1 MKLLKTS
8 LMLSAMMVSLS
19 SYCQYPAVK
28 VIGKDSVVVMTIKQ
42 GQDINQKFMDLNS
55 EIKILKDSISQKNSE
70 VITLTS
76 DKKAL
81 NTSLNS
87 ITVKS
92 QGLEDDNVK
101 LRALIESNEKTH
113 LNERRKWAGF
123 MFFSF
128 MVTVMLGALK

>member
-1 MKLLKTS
+1 M
-8 LMLSAMMVSLS
+8 AVSLS

-42 GQDINQKFMDLNS
+42 GQDINQKFMDLTS
-55 EIKILKDSISQKNSE
+55 EIKSLKDSISKKDSE
-70 VITLTS
+70 VISLKS
-76 DKKAL
+76 ENNSL

-92 QGLEDDNVK
+92 QGLEDNNGK
-101 LRALIESNEKTH
+101 LKIIIEDNEKSH
-113 LNERRKWAGF
+113 LSERRKWAGW

-128 MVTVMLGALK
+128 VVTVMLGALK

>member
-1 MKLLKTS
+1 
-8 LMLSAMMVSLS
+8 MMVSLS

-28 VIGKDSVVVMTIKQ
+28 VIGRDSVVVMTIKQ
-42 GQDINQKFMDLNS
+42 GQDINQKFIDLNS
-55 EIKILKDSISQKNSE
+55 EIKILKDSISHKNSE
-70 VITLTS
+70 VISLTS
-76 DKKAL
+76 DKKSL

-101 LRALIESNEKTH
+101 LRALIESNEKTY
-113 LNERRKWAGF
+113 LYERKKWAGF

-128 MVTVMLGALK
+128 MVTVLVGALK

>member
-1 MKLLKTS
+1 MT
-8 LMLSAMMVSLS
+8 VSLS

-42 GQDINQKFMDLNS
+42 GQDINQKFMDLTS
-55 EIKILKDSISQKNSE
+55 EIKSLKDSISKKDSE
-70 VITLTS
+70 VISLKS
-76 DKKAL
+76 ENNSL

-92 QGLEDDNVK
+92 QGLEDNNSK
-101 LRALIESNEKTH
+101 LKIIIEDNEKSH
-113 LNERRKWAGF
+113 LSERRKWAGW

-128 MVTVMLGALK
+128 VVTVMLGALK

>member
-1 MKLLKTS
+1 M
-8 LMLSAMMVSLS
+8 AVSLS

-42 GQDINQKFMDLNS
+42 GQDINQKFIDLNS
-55 EIKILKDSISQKNSE
+55 EIKILKDNISQKNSE
-70 VITLTS
+70 VISLTS
-76 DKKAL
+76 DKKSL

-101 LRALIESNEKTH
+101 LRALIESNEKTY
-113 LNERRKWAGF
+113 LYERKKWAGF

-128 MVTVMLGALK
+128 VVTVMLGALK

>member
-1 MKLLKTS
+1 
-8 LMLSAMMVSLS
+8 MMVSLS

-55 EIKILKDSISQKNSE
+55 EIKILKDSISQKNTE
-70 VITLTS
+70 VISLTS

-101 LRALIESNEKTH
+101 LRALIESNEKIH
-113 LNERRKWAGF
+113 LNERKKWVGW

>member
-1 MKLLKTS
+1 MS
-8 LMLSAMMVSLS
+8 VSLS

-42 GQDINQKFMDLNS
+42 GQDINQKFMDLTS
-55 EIKILKDSISQKNSE
+55 EIKSLKDSISKKDSE
-70 VITLTS
+70 VISLKS
-76 DKKAL
+76 DNYSL

-92 QGLEDDNVK
+92 QGLEDNNNK
-101 LRALIESNEKTH
+101 LKILIEDNEKSH
-113 LNERRKWAGF
+113 LSERRKWAGW

-128 MVTVMLGALK
+128 VVTVMLGALK

>member
-1 MKLLKTS
+1 
-8 LMLSAMMVSLS
+8 MMVSLS

-55 EIKILKDSISQKNSE
+55 EIKILKDSISQKNTE
-70 VITLTS
+70 VISLTS

-87 ITVKS
+87 IIVKS

-101 LRALIESNEKTH
+101 LRALIEFNEKTH
-113 LNERRKWAGF
+113 LNERKKWAGW

>member
-1 MKLLKTS
+1 
-8 LMLSAMMVSLS
+8 MMVSLS

-42 GQDINQKFMDLNS
+42 GQDINQKFVDLTS
-55 EIKILKDSISQKNSE
+55 EIKTLKDSISQKNTE
-70 VITLTS
+70 VISLTS
-76 DKKAL
+76 DKKSL

-87 ITVKS
+87 IKVKS

-101 LRALIESNEKTH
+101 LRALIESNEKTYLH
-113 LNERRKWAGF
+113 ERKKWAGF